1 MIVNVNRAK
10 AGRLINHG
18 PVVLVTCGG
27 SKEPNIIT
35 IAWVMP
41 VSKNPPMLAISVG
54 HRRHSHGLIT
64 EHGEFA
70 VCVPPTSLL
79 DQVWQCGRVS
89 GAEVDKFEAAGL
101 RPSPS
106 REIDT
111 PGIEECVANIECRL
125 ASRHEAGDHT
135 VFVGEIL
142 RAEVEQGLL
151 DDKGTLVPEKAATLH
166 HLGSNRFAETGR
178 RLIKED

>member
-1 MIVNVNRAK
+1 M
-10 AGRLINHG
+10 INHG
-18 PVVLVTCGG
+18 PVVLVTSGG
-27 SKEPNIIT
+27 RAKPNIIT

-64 EHGEFA
+64 DHGEFA
-70 VCVPPTSLL
+70 VCVPPASLL

-111 PGIEECVANIECRL
+111 PGIEECVANRFPRNDRAGCERFYADHGNATAGGRAPLHMDLPECV
-125 ASRHEAGDHT
+125 AAHEH
-135 VFVGEIL
+135 
-142 RAEVEQGLL
+142 RQG
-151 DDKGTLVPEKAATLH
+151 
-166 HLGSNRFAETGR
+166 R
-178 RLIKED
+178 

>member
-1 MIVNVNRAK
+1 VKTELPKNRA
-10 AGRLINHG
+10 GRMINHG
-18 PVVLVTCGG
+18 PVVLVTSGG
-27 SKEPNIIT
+27 REKPNIIT

-41 VSKNPPMLAISVG
+41 VRKDPPMLAVSVG
-54 HRRHSHGLIT
+54 RRRHSHGLIV

-70 VCVPPTSLL
+70 VCVPPASLL

-89 GAEVDKFEAAGL
+89 GASVDKFEATGL

-106 REIDT
+106 REIGT
-111 PGIEECVANIECRL
+111 PGIEQCVANIECRL
-125 ASRHEAGDHT
+125 ASSHDAGDHT
-135 VFVGEIL
+135 IFVGEVL

-151 DDKGTLVPEKAATLH
+151 DEQGTLLPDRAATLH

-178 RLIKED
+178 RLVKKD